1 MGDQMYVC
9 MSVDCG
15 RRSEEG
21 SPCTLFFFFL
31 VAAERVAGHQYSS
44 QSMREHKAARG
55 PGHGWSLSWG
65 RCMSQ
70 KSERLVND
78 TQTHDG
84 MAQIHHPDT
93 VSRLAGSRIESL

>member
-1 MGDQMYVC
+1 MAAAA
-9 MSVDCG
+9 
-15 RRSEEG
+15 RREV
-21 SPCTLFFFFL
+21 PALCVFFLL
-31 VAAERVAGHQYSS
+31 VAAERVAGHQCNS

-55 PGHGWSLSWG
+55 PGRGWSLSGG

-84 MAQIHHPDT
+84 MPVQIHHPDT
-93 VSRLAGSRIESL
+93 VSRLAGSWIESLIKPH